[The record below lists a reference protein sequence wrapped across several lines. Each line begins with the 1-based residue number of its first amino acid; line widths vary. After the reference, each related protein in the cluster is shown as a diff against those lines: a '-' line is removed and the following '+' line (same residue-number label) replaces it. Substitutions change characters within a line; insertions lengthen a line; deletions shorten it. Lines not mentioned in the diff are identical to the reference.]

1 MNLII
6 SAESLEAIGSDE
18 LFISQ
23 VSKEN
28 LSLNLTLDSKRRG
41 IKMVATN
48 LLLFSPL
55 SISPRL

>member
-6 SAESLEAIGSDE
+6 SAESLGGIASEK

-28 LSLNLTLDSKRRG
+28 LSLNLTLDSKRR
-41 IKMVATN
+41 A
-48 LLLFSPL
+48 L
-55 SISPRL
+55 